1 MAWPVEFGG
10 VNASVEEQIVMAEEL
25 AYSRLPLM
33 AKTAADLLGTAVIR
47 HGSRDQQDR
56 ILPLIRS
63 GALPFYLG
71 YSEPEVGSDL
81 ARLASSAVRDGDH
94 WIVNGRKMWG
104 TGADTAEWVW
114 LAVRTD
120 PEASPP
126 HAGITV
132 FLTKVDR
139 AGWEH
144 QQHRAL
150 SGEISCST
158 FFDDYRVADT
168 DRVGEVNG
176 GWKVISE
183 ALAHERVTMA
193 NTAATVLRLL
203 DDILLVIRNDPG
215 AAAETGGFST
225 RAELSRLAARLQ
237 AARALVNASVRATA
251 VAGGGARLEAPMAKV
266 LSTLLLEE
274 FSVAAVRM
282 LGPSAALGESVEQVP
297 AGGAI
302 EYSLR
307 LSIMQVVGGG
317 TVDIQRNLIARALG
331 MPRS

>member
-1 MAWPVEFGG
+1 
-10 VNASVEEQIVMAEEL
+10 
-25 AYSRLPLM
+25 
-33 AKTAADLLGTAVIR
+33 
-47 HGSRDQQDR
+47 
-56 ILPLIRS
+56 LIRS
-63 GALPFYLG
+63 GSLPFYLG

-81 ARLASSAVRDGDH
+81 ARLASSAVRDGED

-120 PEASPP
+120 PDASPP
-126 HAGITV
+126 RAGITV
-132 FLTKVDR
+132 FLTKLDR
-139 AGWEH
+139 AGWQH

-150 SGEISCST
+150 SGEVSCST
-158 FFDDYRVADT
+158 FFDEYPVADA
-168 DRVGEVNG
+168 DRIGEVNG

-183 ALAHERVTMA
+183 ALALERVNMA

-203 DDILLVIRNDPG
+203 DDILAVIRNDPD
-215 AAAETGGFST
+215 AATESGGFST

-237 AARALVNASVRATA
+237 AARMLVNASVRATA

-266 LSTLLLEE
+266 LATLLLEE
-274 FSVAAVRM
+274 FSVSAIRM
-282 LGPSAALGESVEQVP
+282 LGPTAALGETVQEVP
-297 AGGAI
+297 AAGAI
-302 EYSLR
+302 EHNLR